1 VEGLVRLSFL
11 GGTREVGRNAVLLE
25 SDGARLL
32 LDYGVMLDEE
42 PGFPAHVRAT
52 DIDGVVVTHA
62 HLDHSGGAPIFYL
75 TEKKP
80 IFITPITAELVRVL
94 IKDFIKLSGY
104 YLPFE
109 YLELESMMR
118 CRKDI
123 HYGMKVRVKD
133 LVFTFINAGHIPGS
147 FMVEIEA
154 GGRRLLYTA
163 DINTIDTRLVR
174 GARIPRRKY
183 DAVIIESTY
192 ATQEHPE
199 RKELEEEFIKE
210 VGEVLDE
217 GGRVLIPAFAVSRS
231 QEMLSILHAYGFRR
245 NVYIDGMARE
255 VNEIFLN
262 YPDYLRAPRS
272 FMKTL
277 SKTRVVRGWRD
288 RREALRR
295 SSIIVAPSGMLQG
308 GTAVYYMEHLALDE
322 KSGVFLVSFQI
333 PGTRGA
339 KLLETGRFTIGDREE
354 EVKAR
359 VRRFDFSSHAGMT
372 QLHDFLKGLRGEP
385 KVYVIH
391 GEEENCKALADWA
404 GDELDL
410 EAVAPNQGDEFSI

>member
-1 VEGLVRLSFL
+1 MVKLSFL
-11 GGTREVGRNAVLLE
+11 GGTREVGRNAILLE
-25 SDGARLL
+25 SAEARLL

-62 HLDHSGGAPIFYL
+62 HLDHSGGVPIFYL
-75 TEKKP
+75 TERKP
-80 IFITPITAELVRVL
+80 VFITPITAELVRVL

-123 HYGMKVRVKD
+123 HYEMRVKIKD
-133 LVFTFINAGHIPGS
+133 LAFTPINAGHIPGS
-147 FMVEIEA
+147 FMVDVEA
-154 GGRRLLYTA
+154 RGRRILYTA

-174 GARIPRRKY
+174 GARIPKRKY
-183 DAVIIESTY
+183 DAVILEGTY

-199 RKELEEEFIKE
+199 RRDLEEEFIKE
-210 VGEVLDE
+210 VGEVLEEE
-217 GGRVLIPAFAVSRS
+217 GTVLIPAFAVGRS
-231 QEMLSILHAYGFRR
+231 QEMLSILHAHGFRR

-255 VNEIFLN
+255 VNEIFLS
-262 YPDYLRAPRS
+262 YPDYLKAPRA
-272 FMKTL
+272 FMKAL

-322 KSGVFLVSFQI
+322 RSGVFLVSFQI
-333 PGTRGA
+333 PGTGGA
-339 KLLETGRFTIGDREE
+339 RLLEMGRFTIGDREE

-359 VRRFDFSSHAGMT
+359 VRRFDFSSHAGMA
-372 QLHDFLKGLRGEP
+372 QLHDFLRGLRGEP
-385 KVYVIH
+385 KVYIIH
-391 GEEENCKALADWA
+391 GEEENCSALADWA
-404 GDELDL
+404 CDELGL
-410 EAVAPNQGDEFSI
+410 EALAPNQGDEFEL

>member
-1 VEGLVRLSFL
+1 MVRLSFL
-11 GGTREVGRNAVLLE
+11 GGTREVGRNAVLIE
-25 SDGARLL
+25 SVGARLL
-32 LDYGVMLDEE
+32 LDYGVMLDDE
-42 PGFPAHVRAT
+42 PGFPSHVRAT

-62 HLDHSGGAPIFYL
+62 HLDHSGGVPIFYL
-75 TEKKP
+75 TERKP
-80 IFITPITAELVRVL
+80 VFITPVTAELVRVL

-118 CRKDI
+118 CRRDL
-123 HYGMKVRVKD
+123 HYGMKVRIKD
-133 LVFTFINAGHIPGS
+133 LAFTPINAGHIPGS
-147 FMVEIEA
+147 FMVDVEA
-154 GGRRLLYTA
+154 EGRRILYTA

-174 GARIPRRKY
+174 GARIPKRKY

-199 RKELEEEFIKE
+199 RRELEEEFIKE
-210 VGEVLDE
+210 VKLVLDE
-217 GGRVLIPAFAVSRS
+217 EGRVLVPAFAVGRS
-231 QEMLSILHAYGFRR
+231 QEMLSVLYAHGFRR

-255 VNEIFLN
+255 VNEIFLS
-262 YPDYLRAPRS
+262 YPDYLKAPRS
-272 FMKTL
+272 FMKAL
-277 SKTRVVRGWRD
+277 STAKVVRGWRD
-288 RREALRR
+288 RREALKR

-308 GTAVYYMEHLALDE
+308 GTAVYYMERLALDE
-322 KSGVFLVSFQI
+322 RSGVFLVSFQI

-339 KLLETGRFTIGDREE
+339 KLLETGRFTIGDGEE

-372 QLHDFLKGLRGEP
+372 QLHEFLKGLRGEP

-391 GEEENCKALADWA
+391 GEEENCKALTDWA
-404 GDELDL
+404 ADELGL
-410 EAVAPNQGDEFSI
+410 EAQAPTQGDEVDV